1 MADMRERLA
10 VAEDRPVSQEVLQ
23 AGPPQQPRPFPA
35 GAAWAVGLAFLAV
48 FCLASVLGL
57 VELATRNAEA
67 ARLLAAV
74 EASEAAMV
82 VTQERVTEA
91 FQDVPEQPSQS
102 DVEALRA
109 ELSGIA
115 ADGQAA
121 IAQAGIG
128 VTEVSALPWHSATR
142 DAKAAYLAHN
152 QAWVDYLGAAT
163 EDPEEFLRAQ
173 PEVNET
179 FAAARLPLF
188 AAVPLLDLV
197 SGGDRIL
204 VIYDDGGDDAPS
216 GNGQPT

>member
-1 MADMRERLA
+1 MADMRARVA
-10 VAEDRPVSQEVLQ
+10 VAEDRGVSQEVLQ
-23 AGPPQQPRPFPA
+23 AGPNQQPRPVPT
-35 GAAWAVGLAFLAV
+35 GAVWAVGLAFLAV
-48 FCLASVLGL
+48 FCLASLLGL

-67 ARLLAAV
+67 ARLLTAV

-82 VTQERVTEA
+82 VTQERVSEA
-91 FQDVPEQPSQS
+91 FQGVPEQPSQA
-102 DVEALRA
+102 DVEALRE

-115 ADGQAA
+115 AEGQAA

-128 VTEVSALPWHSATR
+128 VTEVSVLPWHAATQ

-163 EDPEEFLRAQ
+163 QDPEEFLRPQ

-197 SGGDRIL
+197 NGADRII
-204 VIYDDGGDDAPS
+204 VIYDDGGDEAPS
-216 GNGQPT
+216 GGGQAT